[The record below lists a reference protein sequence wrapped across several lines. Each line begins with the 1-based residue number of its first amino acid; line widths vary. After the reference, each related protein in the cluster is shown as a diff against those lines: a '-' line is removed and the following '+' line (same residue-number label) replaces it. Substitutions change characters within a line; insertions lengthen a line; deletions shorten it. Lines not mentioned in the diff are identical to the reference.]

1 MPGAV
6 CPGAALGGG
15 GGVHS
20 GRAWRPADEEPR
32 RPDPGPEAPPPPLGL
47 LQWGEPSLGWGLGPG
62 TGPGLGPGL
71 GPGPGLGLGPR
82 PGLEPRP
89 GPGPGS
95 GPGPGPGSG
104 LGPGP
109 V

>member
-1 MPGAV
+1 MRGAV
-6 CPGAALGGG
+6 CPGTALGGG

-20 GRAWRPADEEPR
+20 GRAGRPADEEPR

-62 TGPGLGPGL
+62 PGPGPGLGPGL
-71 GPGPGLGLGPR
+71 GPGPGPGLGPR

-95 GPGPGPGSG
+95 GPGSG